1 MNVGQTAIRAID
13 VTTESHRETEGAWK
27 ILSHAQALETRRQ
40 SSRDGAEEPPR
51 SAQWETPT

>member
-27 ILSHAQALETRRQ
+27 ILSHAQALETRR
-40 SSRDGAEEPPR
+40 
-51 SAQWETPT
+51 